1 MEQVSNKKH
10 YPFIT
15 LMYAIGVLLVLFG
28 HSHPLHIDYPNYMHR
43 IIGFVYCFHMP
54 LFFAIAGMLIWNSR
68 NTPSISKWW
77 LKKVYKLIAPYLV
90 LSFVA
95 AFPKFLLGDI
105 MNDDMEL
112 SVVNILKII
121 FMPRHN
127 IWGHFWFIPVYLL
140 LTLIGMGYARL
151 LAYID
156 SKKQFPWAHVF
167 EFVLGGIALFLS
179 FNPFNVEWFGL
190 RDISIHL
197 IYILIGISICKYF
210 VEKNRLSFFNL
221 LTAFVLLCLS
231 IALFIVFKGVLVQKA
246 ISLIML
252 LSVIGLSKSFKFSSS
267 KVNSFLQY
275 VGNHAFTIFI
285 WSWPVQAVIEI
296 LLVLKLGAS
305 WFIVFPVLFLSGL
318 MGPIIIYEG
327 CKKLFK
333 NNKYANAMVGC

>member
-28 HSHPLHIDYPNYMHR
+28 HSHPLHIEYPNYMHQ

-68 NTPSISKWW
+68 NTQCVSKWW
-77 LKKVYKLIAPYLV
+77 LKKVYKLIIPYLV
-90 LSFVA
+90 LSFAA

-112 SVVNILKII
+112 SMVNVLKII

-140 LTLIGMGYARL
+140 LTLIGMGYARFL
-151 LAYID
+151 LYIEL
-156 SKKQFPWAHVF
+156 KKQFLLNYVL
-167 EFVLGGIALFLS
+167 EFILGGIALLLS
-179 FNPFNVEWFGL
+179 FNPINVEWFGL

-197 IYILIGISICKYF
+197 VYVLTGISICKYF

-221 LTAFVLLCLS
+221 LTAFVSLCLA
-231 IALFIVFKGVLVQKA
+231 IALFVLFKGVLVQKA
-246 ISLIML
+246 ISFIML
-252 LSVIGLSKSFKFSSS
+252 FGVIGFSRSFKFKSSRI
-267 KVNSFLQY
+267 NSFLQY
-275 VGNHAFTIFI
+275 LGNHAFTIFI

-296 LLVLKLGAS
+296 LWVLKLGAS

>member
-1 MEQVSNKKH
+1 
-10 YPFIT
+10 
-15 LMYAIGVLLVLFG
+15 
-28 HSHPLHIDYPNYMHR
+28 
-43 IIGFVYCFHMP
+43 
-54 LFFAIAGMLIWNSR
+54 
-68 NTPSISKWW
+68 
-77 LKKVYKLIAPYLV
+77 
-90 LSFVA
+90 
-95 AFPKFLLGDI
+95 

-151 LAYID
+151 LVLMKL
-156 SKKQFPWAHVF
+156 KKQFLLNHVF
-167 EFVLGGIALFLS
+167 EFVLGGTALLLS
-179 FNPFNVEWFGL
+179 FEPINVEWFGL

-197 IYILIGISICKYF
+197 IYVLIGISICKYI
-210 VEKNRLSFFNL
+210 VEKNRLRFFNL
-221 LTAFVLLCLS
+221 LAATVLLCFA
-231 IALFIVFKGVLVQKA
+231 IALFVLFNGVFVQKI

-252 LSVIGLSKSFKFSSS
+252 FSVLGLSKSFKLKLS
-267 KVNSFLQY
+267 KINCFLQY

>member
-1 MEQVSNKKH
+1 
-10 YPFIT
+10 
-15 LMYAIGVLLVLFG
+15 MYAIGVLLVLFG
-28 HSHPLHIDYPNYMHR
+28 HSHPLHIEYPNYMR
-43 IIGFVYCFHMP
+43 QIIGFVYCFHMP

-68 NTPSISKWW
+68 NTQCVNKWW
-77 LKKVYKLIAPYLV
+77 LKKVYKLIIPYLV
-90 LSFVA
+90 LSFAA

-112 SVVNILKII
+112 SMVNVLKII

-151 LAYID
+151 LAYIEL
-156 SKKQFPWAHVF
+156 KKQLLLTYVF
-167 EFVLGGIALFLS
+167 EIVLGGIALLLS
-179 FNPFNVEWFGL
+179 FNPINVEWFGL

-197 IYILIGISICKYF
+197 VYVLIGISICKYF
-210 VEKNRLSFFNL
+210 VERNRLHFFNL
-221 LTAFVLLCLS
+221 LTAIVSLCFS
-231 IALFIVFKGVLVQKA
+231 IVLFILFKGILAQKA

-252 LSVIGLSKSFKFSSS
+252 FGVIGLSKSFKFKSS
-267 KVNSFLQY
+267 KINDFLQY